1 MSLLCTLNNLHLN
14 LGTKNLFTGTGF
26 TISFGDQIGLLGL
39 NGQGKS
45 SLFRILADVITPDPS
60 TPTFTFDKAKSG
72 GEGNVG
78 FSTFLVPQEMNLSPN
93 DKVTI
98 RDYFFRFYPVHGK
111 IHEELENVNHQLEAS
126 SDEKLISKQ
135 KELLEQLDHLGSWD
149 IIRAFESYL
158 KYFGLHDF
166 QKEVNELSGGEQK
179 KILLSLGFTAK
190 ENLILWDEPTNHL
203 DIESIKLFEGE
214 LLSSGKTFI
223 LITHDRYLLSKVCSK
238 IFHIKRGQIETFKGS
253 YIDYLDFLQEQ
264 EVARTKLLG
273 RLKNSLSREQAW
285 MRQGIKARGTRSK
298 KRVENFH
305 DLKSKIS
312 EVKGAARRELDL
324 NLSSSQR
331 KTKSLV
337 ELKSMGFS
345 FPEKE
350 IFKDVSLNLYKGDRV
365 GLIGKNG
372 AGKTTLVKIILDEIS
387 QTSGIL
393 KKADDLVIQYF
404 SQKRDELNEGMTP
417 YELLGDGTDQVS
429 LPDGRSKHVS
439 AYFES
444 FLFSKDDLNRP
455 IKTLSGGEKSRL
467 QLAKNLT
474 KSADV
479 WIFDEPTNDL
489 DLETL
494 QILEDTLVNFK
505 GSLILIS
512 HDRSFLSNVTN
523 KTWVLEKQTVE
534 EFVGGYAQTESYL
547 EALALEHILNE
558 QISED
563 VDEKEASVATQA
575 EVQTNDQ
582 SGKLS
587 NSEKK
592 RLQDIPSLI
601 EQKEAQIEGIDKLM
615 LKFNFSNMDEETS
628 KLYSNLAL
636 KKEKFEEELMEIYE
650 EFEHLSS

>member
-1 MSLLCTLNNLHLN
+1 MSLLCTLNNLHLQ

-26 TISFGDQIGLLGL
+26 TISFGEQIGLLGL

-45 SLFRILADVITPDPS
+45 SLFKVLSDMISPDPS
-60 TPTFTFDKAKSG
+60 TPAFTFDKAKSG
-72 GEGNVG
+72 GEGNSG
-78 FSTFLVPQEMNLSPN
+78 FSTFLVPQEMHLSPN
-93 DKVTI
+93 DNVTI
-98 RDYFFRFYPVHGK
+98 KDFFFRFYPAHRD
-111 IHEELENVNHQLEAS
+111 IHEQLEDVNEQLELS

-149 IIRAFESYL
+149 LIRSFESYL
-158 KYFGLHDF
+158 KYFGLNDF
-166 QKEVNELSGGEQK
+166 QKEVVSLSGGEQK
-179 KILLSLGFTAK
+179 KILLSLGFTAR

-238 IFHIKRGQIETFKGS
+238 IFHIKRGKIETFKGS
-253 YIDYLDFLQEQ
+253 YIDYLDFLQEEEQ
-264 EVARTKLLG
+264 ARTKLLG

-298 KRVENFH
+298 KRVEGFH

-331 KTKSLV
+331 KTKSLI
-337 ELKSMGFS
+337 EFKNLGFS
-345 FPEKE
+345 FPDKE
-350 IFKDVSLNLYKGDRV
+350 IFKDVNLNLYKGDRV

-372 AGKTTLVKIILDEIS
+372 SGKTTLVKVILEELIK
-387 QTSGIL
+387 TNGEL
-393 KKADDLVIQYF
+393 KKADNLVIQYF
-404 SQKRDELNEGMTP
+404 SQKRDELNEAMTP
-417 YELLGDGTDQVS
+417 FDLLGDGNDQIS
-429 LPDGRSKHVS
+429 LPGGQSKHVA

-505 GSLILIS
+505 GSLVLIS

-523 KTWVLEKQTVE
+523 KTWVLEGQAVE

-547 EALALEHILNE
+547 EALALEHILKE
-558 QISED
+558 QESEELKEMTPETTE
-563 VDEKEASVATQA
+563 VVIPEKTQT
-575 EVQTNDQ
+575 Q
-582 SGKLS
+582 KLS

-592 RLQDIPSLI
+592 RLDSIPSLI
-601 EQKEAQIEGIDKLM
+601 EEKEAQIENIDKLM
-615 LKFNFSNMDEETS
+615 LKFNFSNMDEDTS
-628 KLYSNLAL
+628 KLYSDLAL
-636 KKEKFEEELMEIYE
+636 KKERFEEELMEIYE
-650 EFEHLSS
+650 EFETLSP